1 MVNKRNPLEIF
12 LLLLVFVFFGELGV
26 MYLLDVVQHKLEM
39 NWLEAFVDASL
50 LTSMCVPFFW
60 YFIVKPLQ
68 YSLLLESTKSHKIL
82 EMAADGIV
90 TIDSKGRI
98 QSFNLAAQKIFGYS
112 EEEVLQKNVS
122 ILMPSPHRE
131 QHDAHMERYLKTGRS
146 HIFGLTREFEGVR
159 HDGKLFPMELAISE
173 IRTGN
178 TRLFTGMIRDISG
191 QKLAQQRIKHLAHFD
206 TLTHLPN
213 RSLFFDRLGQ
223 AISVAK
229 RNYRSLAVLF
239 MDLDGFKNVNDTL
252 GHHFGD
258 LLLVKVAERMGMNVR
273 ESDTL
278 ARLGGDEFTLIL
290 NDVQDD
296 DAVAKVA
303 KKIIESISVPFNLEG
318 HEVSI
323 GVSVGIARY
332 PNDANSSSSLLIA
345 ADRAMYAAKESGKNA
360 FRFGETVG
368 ETTTAFPVMD
378 RGK

>member
-68 YSLLLESTKSHKIL
+68 YSLQLESTKSHKIL

-90 TIDSKGRI
+90 TIDTKGRI

-131 QHDAHMERYLKTGRS
+131 AHDAHMERYLKTGRS

-229 RNYRSLAVLF
+229 RNYRSLAVLY

-290 NDVQDD
+290 NDVQED
-296 DAVAKVA
+296 DAVATVA

-318 HEVSI
+318 HIVNI

-345 ADRAMYAAKESGKNA
+345 ADRAMYAAKESGKNG

-368 ETTTAFPVMD
+368 ETTTAFPALD

>member
-1 MVNKRNPLEIF
+1 
-12 LLLLVFVFFGELGV
+12 
-26 MYLLDVVQHKLEM
+26 
-39 NWLEAFVDASL
+39 
-50 LTSMCVPFFW
+50 MCVPFFW

-229 RNYRSLAVLF
+229 RNYRSLAVLY

-323 GVSVGIARY
+323 GVSVGIAKY

>member
-1 MVNKRNPLEIF
+1 MNKNRHPLEIF
-12 LLLLVFVFFGELGV
+12 LLLLVFVFFGEISV
-26 MYLLDVVQHKLEM
+26 MYLLDVVQHKSEM
-39 NWLEAFVDASL
+39 NWLEAFVDAAL

-68 YSLLLESTKSHKIL
+68 YSLNLESTKSHKIL

-90 TIDSKGRI
+90 TIDTKGRI

-131 QHDAHMERYLKTGRS
+131 AHDAHIERYLTTRRS

-159 HDGKLFPMELAISE
+159 HDGRLFPMELAISE
-173 IRTGN
+173 IQTGN

-223 AISVAK
+223 AIIIAK
-229 RNYRSLAVLF
+229 RNYRSIALLY
-239 MDLDGFKNVNDTL
+239 MDLDGFKDVNDSL

-290 NDVQDD
+290 NDVQEA
-296 DAVAKVA
+296 DAVAVVA
-303 KKIIESISVPFNLEG
+303 KKIIESISEPFNLEG
-318 HEVSI
+318 HVVNI

-345 ADRAMYAAKESGKNA
+345 ADRAMYAAKEAGKNT
-360 FRFGETVG
+360 FRFGGAVG
-368 ETTTAFPVMD
+368 DTTTAFPVMD